1 MRFNEL
7 VWFKNKTIFN
17 ELSFT
22 IVTLTSPMPPSRIGR
37 AQIVLSSIHNDG
49 RYDTYIP
56 QLYEQQEEFLTFCQ
70 VRKALYLNNAG

>member
-1 MRFNEL
+1 
-7 VWFKNKTIFN
+7 
-17 ELSFT
+17 
-22 IVTLTSPMPPSRIGR
+22 MPPSRIGR
-37 AQIVLSSIHNDG
+37 AQIVLASIHNDG